1 MEEPHELLNSTK
13 FFPQSSSS
21 STFSFDNTEEIKL
34 FKSTQSDGSANK
46 SIAIDEA
53 FQAATERGLTSI
65 CNLFLEYDK
74 NHENSILDTS
84 AALSTA
90 CINSHSDLIQLF
102 LSRGIQ
108 PPQNGNISWKGRL
121 ALNCAVESGCLD
133 LVVKILNNEG
143 NTIINEQEGPE
154 GFTPLIT
161 AAKQGRVG
169 LVDLLVNRGANM
181 DKTDIQGRSAIFHA
195 LEDGHFSTAGLLLEK
210 GCNPCIADINE
221 NTLLHILAKRP
232 NRGLIGQLLEM
243 GISLEGR
250 NGKGLRPIEVAIQN
264 AQLQAVDIFLRRGA
278 RLRSLTW
285 QIAFETHPPL
295 VLMLLRKLLED
306 AQFLLRRRRN
316 IEAEHRFNYALQKFG
331 EIEKF
336 GEKYLKKENL
346 NLNEEGEEEEEEEK
360 YWKEKEAEFNIIQ
373 SHVKK
378 FKIHTL
384 HSMAALKRKAN
395 RIEEAINL
403 ISEAIEIINEKGIN
417 EENASIL
424 SSDEEDVELII

>member
-1 MEEPHELLNSTK
+1 MALRIFSSPLFGSHSFQLTRGPVIQASTLIQILRAQQEEKLVIDLCVNKMAYTSAIPNVIDRLRDFILDKPHELLNSTK

-46 SIAIDEA
+46 SIAINEA
-53 FQAATERGLTSI
+53 FQAATERGFTSI
-65 CNLFLEYDK
+65 CSLFLEYDK
-74 NHENSILDTS
+74 NQEKPILDTS
-84 AALSTA
+84 GALSTA

-243 GISLEGR
+243 GISLEG
-250 NGKGLRPIEVAIQN
+250 
-264 AQLQAVDIFLRRGA
+264 
-278 RLRSLTW
+278 S
-285 QIAFETHPPL
+285 
-295 VLMLLRKLLED
+295 
-306 AQFLLRRRRN
+306 
-316 IEAEHRFNYALQKFG
+316 
-331 EIEKF
+331 
-336 GEKYLKKENL
+336 
-346 NLNEEGEEEEEEEK
+346 
-360 YWKEKEAEFNIIQ
+360 
-373 SHVKK
+373 
-378 FKIHTL
+378 
-384 HSMAALKRKAN
+384 KRK
-395 RIEEAINL
+395 RIETY
-403 ISEAIEIINEKGIN
+403 
-417 EENASIL
+417 
-424 SSDEEDVELII
+424 

>member
-1 MEEPHELLNSTK
+1 MEGKKPHELLNSTK

-53 FQAATERGLTSI
+53 FQAATERGFTSI

-74 NHENSILDTS
+74 NHDNSILDTS

-169 LVDLLVNRGANM
+169 LVDLLVNRG
-181 DKTDIQGRSAIFHA
+181 
-195 LEDGHFSTAGLLLEK
+195 E
-210 GCNPCIADINE
+210 
-221 NTLLHILAKRP
+221 
-232 NRGLIGQLLEM
+232 
-243 GISLEGR
+243 
-250 NGKGLRPIEVAIQN
+250 
-264 AQLQAVDIFLRRGA
+264 
-278 RLRSLTW
+278 
-285 QIAFETHPPL
+285 
-295 VLMLLRKLLED
+295 
-306 AQFLLRRRRN
+306 
-316 IEAEHRFNYALQKFG
+316 
-331 EIEKF
+331 
-336 GEKYLKKENL
+336 
-346 NLNEEGEEEEEEEK
+346 
-360 YWKEKEAEFNIIQ
+360 
-373 SHVKK
+373 
-378 FKIHTL
+378 
-384 HSMAALKRKAN
+384 
-395 RIEEAINL
+395 
-403 ISEAIEIINEKGIN
+403 
-417 EENASIL
+417 
-424 SSDEEDVELII
+424 